1 MENVEKK
8 PNPIFSPVLK
18 KSVIG
23 FLIFLAVCGLGILI
37 MDEFPVNVIRINP
50 IGSAVSSV
58 FATIFIILCLV
69 GIVSIFKKSLRG
81 GLVLVGG
88 ALLLLLLLA
97 ACLNLFVEKISYR
110 TAKNMEPVERL
121 VVVSDRQYSQ
131 QEIKELKKKK
141 DFFGYEEE
149 VIETKTRED
158 YSVTFRF
165 LDDDHEES
173 VSNSKAFGYYKQ
185 FRKGDTCVAYV
196 RDGSFGIKFI
206 TDIKLKARKSV
217 PVVADE
223 EEAAEEES
231 TEADAAEEGSGE
243 E

>member
-37 MDEFPVNVIRINP
+37 MGEFPVNVIRINP

-58 FATIFIILCLV
+58 FATIFIILCVV
-69 GIVSIFKKSLRG
+69 GIISIFKKSLRG
-81 GLVLVGG
+81 VAVILVSI
-88 ALLLLLLLA
+88 LLLLFLA
-97 ACLNLFVEKISYR
+97 FACINIFMEKISYR

-131 QEIKELKKKK
+131 QEYRELKKKK
-141 DFFGYEEE
+141 TILGLEDEEW
-149 VIETKTRED
+149 ETTTTED
-158 YSVTFRF
+158 YSITFRF
-165 LDDDHEES
+165 LDDDHEET
-173 VSNSKAFGYYKQ
+173 VSSSGAFGYYKR

-196 RDGSFGIKFI
+196 RDGLFGMKFV
-206 TDIKLKARKSV
+206 TEMKLKARKIL
-217 PVVADE
+217 PVE
-223 EEAAEEES
+223 NEEASALEES
-231 TEADAAEEGSGE
+231 DSISTAEGVDGE